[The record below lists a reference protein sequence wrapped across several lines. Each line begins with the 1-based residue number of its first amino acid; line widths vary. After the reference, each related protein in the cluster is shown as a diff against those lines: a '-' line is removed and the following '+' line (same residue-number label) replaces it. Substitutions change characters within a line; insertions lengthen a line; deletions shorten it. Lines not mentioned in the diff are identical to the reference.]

1 MCAMLLIHTP
11 SHPAPPYSTSP
22 HLATPS
28 TSSHRLLRD
37 RPHLA
42 IINQGLLVT
51 RGERMQD
58 RQNGWV
64 HRLTRKSMQQFRHHT
79 HTHTPVDAS
88 VARERMQPS
97 HTPTHKLAKTQVLQC
112 CIQSPADPGNQ
123 NQACI
128 PWHWTFMPNLQ
139 SLHPKSLCYASATN
153 RTQHAERT
161 EKGKTA

>member
-79 HTHTPVDAS
+79 HTHTRGCKCCQGAYAAKP
-88 VARERMQPS
+88 
-97 HTPTHKLAKTQVLQC
+97 HTHTQTRKDTSIAVLHTKPRRPRQSKPGLHTLALDVHA
-112 CIQSPADPGNQ
+112 QSPVPAPQIFMLCLGN
-123 NQACI
+123 
-128 PWHWTFMPNLQ
+128 
-139 SLHPKSLCYASATN
+139 KSDTTCREN
-153 RTQHAERT
+153 
-161 EKGKTA
+161 